1 MTDTTDWDDDILSED
16 ETDDDIIDLTD
27 IITENSAAATQEDI
41 IELEDETSSNEDF
54 EFESNDLIEDP
65 IDNPADD
72 PADDLMDDISIEQ
85 DQEIVSPQELSLPQE
100 QLEAALERV
109 IEKKFGDKIETLL
122 FEVMEKVIE
131 KEIAKI
137 KESFQKELDR

>member
-85 DQEIVSPQELSLPQE
+85 DQEIVSPQELSLPLE

>member
-27 IITENSAAATQEDI
+27 IITENSVAATQEDI

-85 DQEIVSPQELSLPQE
+85 DQEIVSPQELSLPPE